1 VLVIISEITIKYFFF
16 SECIGKDLSV
26 LVACNHSVTTDG
38 SFGFWASALAGGEI
52 FTEYGLIVPDAFTN
66 QT

>member
-1 VLVIISEITIKYFFF
+1 
-16 SECIGKDLSV
+16 V